1 MDIVFQPE
9 IQAKMLA
16 SHRNDAVEAYN
27 QQVQAIRQSI
37 TNAGASAKL
46 RLEEEAQQ
54 KEFQDSVL
62 GAFTLKGSISDIKS
76 NLRSLKSGKI
86 AESIKSELSAGLDAI
101 KEGKK
106 VEEVGAGIAER
117 AGKSLEKATGLAPE
131 LIEKTVLKKKI
142 GKGVTRIA
150 SSEKFGKIALAGEK
164 GLAHIGPVANIS
176 LGVYDIA
183 KDLQG
188 GQSGWDK
195 MNEFEQAADLTQ
207 IGAGVA
213 DAIGLAFPPALLVG
227 AGLGAVSSFL
237 DVAGAEEE
245 EEQKTERQ
253 EEQTKEKV
261 EAVEF
266 KQPERV
272 KVEQIQAKARG

>member
-16 SHRNDAVEAYN
+16 SRRKDSVEAYN

-76 NLRSLKSGKI
+76 NLRSLKTGEVAKSVKKEL
-86 AESIKSELSAGLDAI
+86 AEGLNAI
-101 KEGKK
+101 KEGKSVK
-106 VEEVGAGIAER
+106 EVGEDLAKKTTEGLSEKVGISAET
-117 AGKSLEKATGLAPE
+117 LEKAG
-131 LIEKTVLKKKI
+131 VKKGI
-142 GKGVTRIA
+142 TRIA
-150 SSEKFGKIALAGEK
+150 TSEKFGKIALAGDK
-164 GLAHIGPVANIS
+164 ALAHIGPIANIS

-183 KDLQG
+183 KDVQG
-188 GQSGWDK
+188 GKSGWEK
-195 MNEFEQAADLTQ
+195 MNDYEKAADLTQ
-207 IGAGVA
+207 IGAGVS
-213 DAIGLAFPPALLVG
+213 DAIGLVFPPALLVG

-237 DVAGAEEE
+237 DVGGAEEE
-245 EEQKTERQ
+245 ERQKTIKQ
-253 EEQTKEKV
+253 EEETKKERESVK
-261 EAVEF
+261 F
-266 KQPERV
+266 KQVEPV
-272 KVEQIQAKARG
+272 KAVQIQAKARG

>member
-16 SHRNDAVEAYN
+16 SRRKDSVEAYN

-76 NLRSLKSGKI
+76 NLRSLKTGEVAKSVKKEL
-86 AESIKSELSAGLDAI
+86 AEGLDAI
-101 KEGKK
+101 KEGKSVK
-106 VEEVGAGIAER
+106 EVGEDLAKKTTEGLAEKTGLS
-117 AGKSLEKATGLAPE
+117 AEALEKAG
-131 LIEKTVLKKKI
+131 VKKGI
-142 GKGVTRIA
+142 TRIA
-150 SSEKFGKIALAGEK
+150 TSEKFGKIALAGDK
-164 GLAHIGPVANIS
+164 ALAHIGPIANIS

-183 KDLQG
+183 KDVSG
-188 GQSGWDK
+188 GKSGWEK
-195 MNEFEQAADLTQ
+195 MNDYEKAADLTQ
-207 IGAGVA
+207 IGAGVS
-213 DAIGLAFPPALLVG
+213 DAIGLVFPPALLVG

-237 DVAGAEEE
+237 DVGGAEEE
-245 EEQKTERQ
+245 ERQKTIKQ
-253 EEQTKEKV
+253 EEATKKEREGVK
-261 EAVEF
+261 F
-266 KQPERV
+266 KQVEPV
-272 KVEQIQAKARG
+272 KPVQIQAKARG